1 VFERTR
7 EFGMLLAIG
16 MWPRRIV
23 LMLQWEALFMW
34 TIGAG
39 AGLALAAVLVGW
51 LSRTG
56 LYLGAAMEQMASEMY
71 MPARLYPVFTAEALL
86 TAPLVLL
93 AGTQLA
99 AMLPSLRIR
108 RLAPMAALRVAA

>member
-1 VFERTR
+1 
-7 EFGMLLAIG
+7 
-16 MWPRRIV
+16 
-23 LMLQWEALFMW
+23 
-34 TIGAG
+34 
-39 AGLALAAVLVGW
+39 
-51 LSRTG
+51 
-56 LYLGAAMEQMASEMY
+56 MY

-99 AMLPSLRIR
+99 AILPSLRIR